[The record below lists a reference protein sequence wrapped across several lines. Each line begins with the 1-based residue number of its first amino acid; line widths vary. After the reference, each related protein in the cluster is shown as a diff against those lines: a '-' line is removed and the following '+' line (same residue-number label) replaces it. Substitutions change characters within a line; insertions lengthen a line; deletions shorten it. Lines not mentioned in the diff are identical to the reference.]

1 MTAALVPRA
10 QSGNTSAD
18 GLGLAELEALGL
30 GLALADDDGAG
41 LATTEPLPV
50 LEPLTRSGSSLAI
63 LLNKTL
69 ACS

>member
-10 QSGNTSAD
+10 QSGKTSAEA
-18 GLGLAELEALGL
+18 LGLAELEELGL
-30 GLALADDDGAG
+30 GLADTDGAG

-63 LLNKTL
+63 LLNRTL